1 MNWVVGDIHGMLRP
15 LTTLLAAIDDLDPD
29 HQLYFC
35 GDYCDRGPDTRGV
48 VDALIPLVES
58 GRAVCVRGNH
68 DDVFDL
74 CLNRH
79 SLASGEATGG
89 SATEQDVKEA
99 VRLFWREGLLETMR
113 SYGVDLSQV
122 GRMIGDRGGID
133 AWVQEQFARVP
144 ESHRRFFRT
153 LPAVAETD
161 GFFVAHATWPPEL
174 ADGPL
179 GGMNALLAKDALLR
193 HDTIWGRY
201 VASQLRSRKAW
212 SRRGYFG
219 HTPTRHLRR
228 PRRPVRRG
236 GGRDRG
242 GHDRPARHRRLR
254 PRRAAERRLPRD
266 RRARAGRPRRDAVR
280 LRVTRGRS
288 RSPAEAAT

>member
-29 HQLYFC
+29 HRLYFC

-201 VASQLRSRKAW
+201 VANQLRSRKAW

-219 HTPTRHLRR
+219 HTPTDTYAAHADLYG
-228 PRRPVRRG
+228 VEGDVIEGDTIVLLDTAAFARG
-236 GGRDRG
+236 GRLSAVCHETGELVQV
-242 GHDRPARHRRLR
+242 GHDGTLYDF
-254 PRRAAERRLPRD
+254 E
-266 RRARAGRPRRDAVR
+266 
-280 LRVTRGRS
+280 
-288 RSPAEAAT
+288 